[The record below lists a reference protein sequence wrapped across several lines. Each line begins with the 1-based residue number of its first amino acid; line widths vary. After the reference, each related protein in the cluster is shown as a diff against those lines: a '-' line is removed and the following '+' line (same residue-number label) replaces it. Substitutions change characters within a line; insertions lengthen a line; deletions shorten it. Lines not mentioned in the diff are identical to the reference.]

1 MAYQKDLSLEYIKRL
16 CRSLLAME
24 FKAAIHP
31 HMLFTDN
38 RCYCVHLFIF
48 ITQRIIFFQKKS
60 PCWIQ
65 GLFALYFK

>member
-31 HMLFTDN
+31 HMLFTEN
-38 RCYCVHLFIF
+38 RCYRVHFLFRIF
-48 ITQRIIFFQKKS
+48 SKKKPLYS
-60 PCWIQ
+60 TEA
-65 GLFALYFK
+65 FAIYFK